1 MLKKISTY
9 ISENKLFEPTDK
21 ILVAVSGG
29 IDSVVLL
36 HALLKLKYECV
47 VAHCNFHLRGNE
59 SDRDENFVQR
69 LAETY
74 NCPFVKTDF
83 KTTEYAQEQHLSIE
97 MAARELR
104 YRWFEDVRQKEQ
116 CQCIAVAHHANDSIE
131 TFFLNLTRGTG
142 INGLT
147 GIKPK
152 NNFVV
157 RPLLCCFRNEIEKY
171 AKVHQLSSCFDSTNN
186 DTKFKRNAI
195 RHQIIPQFEQLNSS
209 FQETML
215 KNIERIANINKIN
228 SFYINSLCNSFVYN
242 DLGNTIID
250 IQKLK
255 ETPIYL
261 SILSEILHKYGF
273 NEDSIKKIYQQLE
286 INSGKKF
293 YSSEFELLINRNE
306 IIIRKKTTE
315 KEESS
320 FLINEIKDLHY
331 PIQLK
336 FEKKSREN
344 FEFQKSKNFA
354 NLDIEKIDFPLTL
367 RKWKEGDV
375 FFPFGMN
382 QKKKLSDFFINQ
394 KLSVFEKENTWI
406 LTSANDEIVWV
417 VGQRIDNRF
426 AITETTKNILLI
438 QKQ

>member
-1 MLKKISTY
+1 M
-9 ISENKLFEPTDK
+9 
-21 ILVAVSGG
+21 SGG

-47 VAHCNFHLRGNE
+47 VAHCNFHLRGKE
-59 SDRDENFVQR
+59 SDGDEKFVQR
-69 LAETY
+69 LAENY

-83 KTTEYAQEQHLSIE
+83 NTTRFAQEQHLSIE

-104 YRWFEDVRQKEQ
+104 YKWFEDVRQKEQ

-142 INGLT
+142 ISGLT

-171 AKVHQLSSCFDSTNN
+171 ACEHQLSSCFDSTNN

-195 RHQIIPQFEQLNSS
+195 RHQIVPQFEQLNSS

-215 KNIERIANINKIN
+215 KNIERIANIDKIILY
-228 SFYINSLCNSFVYN
+228 YINSLCNSFINN
-242 DLGNTIID
+242 DLEKTIID
-250 IQKLK
+250 IEKLK
-255 ETPIYL
+255 KTPVYFPV
-261 SILSEILHKYGF
+261 LSEILHKYGF
-273 NEDSIKKIYQQLE
+273 NEDSIKKIYQQVE
-286 INSGKKF
+286 TNSGKKF
-293 YSSEFELLINRNE
+293 YSSEFELLINRNK

-315 KEESS
+315 KEESC
-320 FLINEIKDLHY
+320 FLISEIKDLHY
-331 PIQLK
+331 PIPLK

-344 FEFQKSKNFA
+344 FEFRKSKNFA
-354 NLDIEKIDFPLTL
+354 NLDIEKIVFPLTL

-375 FFPFGMN
+375 FFPFGMK
-382 QKKKLSDFFINQ
+382 QKKKLSDFFIDQ
-394 KLSVFEKENTWI
+394 KLSIFEKENTWI
-406 LTSANDEIVWV
+406 LTSANDEIIWI
-417 VGQRIDNRF
+417 VGLRIDNRF

-438 QKQ
+438 QKP